1 MYAQKLAVHQRCKWK
16 AVESGHT
23 GFIYF
28 IAVLDFAFL
37 FEGEILGQVAAFMI
51 SAQEVD
57 RFWVRYLKV

>member
-1 MYAQKLAVHQRCKWK
+1 MHTQKLAVHQRCEWK

-37 FEGEILGQVAAFMI
+37 FEGEILGQVAALVI
-51 SAQEVD
+51 AA
-57 RFWVRYLKV
+57 